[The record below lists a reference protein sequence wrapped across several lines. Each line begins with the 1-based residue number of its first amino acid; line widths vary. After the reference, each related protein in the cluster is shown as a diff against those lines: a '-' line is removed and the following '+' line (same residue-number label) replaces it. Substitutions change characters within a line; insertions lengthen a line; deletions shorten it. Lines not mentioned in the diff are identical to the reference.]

1 MKFTL
6 SWLGQYLSLGGL
18 TAAQLAD
25 RLTMLGLEV
34 EAVQELHTG
43 LDAVKTAK
51 VLSVRKHPD
60 ADRLTLCEVEV
71 GDKILPVV
79 CGAPNVRAGL
89 VTAIALPGAKL
100 PGGMEIKKAKVR
112 GQVSE
117 GMLCSF
123 KELGISEAGSGIV
136 ELDPALASGLPL
148 AEALELRDTM
158 IEVDLTPNR
167 ADCASVIG
175 IAREV
180 AGFSGQQVRRP
191 VQSLPAF
198 APQAEFSVRI
208 AEPELCPRY
217 AARRL
222 TGVTVKPSPWWLQRL
237 LLAVGMRPINNIVDI
252 TNFVMLEYGQP
263 LHVFDYTKIAGKGIV
278 VRRPDAGEA
287 KFITLDGSERSLEPD
302 MLLICDQEKP
312 VAMAG
317 VMGGLNSEVDD
328 STTEILLESACFNPV
343 SIRRTARRLNLAS
356 EASYRFERG
365 VNPEGVT
372 KALERAAQLVCELAG
387 ATAAEGLDFYPG
399 KKELIQLELRVKRVN
414 SLLGT
419 SLSGSEIAA
428 CLRGID
434 FSVTEA
440 AGEVLNVTVPAFRM
454 DIEREV
460 DLIEEVARLVG
471 YNEIPVSLPVI
482 AMDCP
487 QPEPL
492 RQLRK
497 KIAAALLGLG
507 FYEAVNYSFVSKK
520 HSDQLGLAADDA
532 RRQQVE
538 LLNPLNEDQAVMR
551 TMLLPGLLD
560 NIRRNLSFQQSDVRL
575 FETGK
580 VFVSTAPGQQP
591 VERQQLCAV
600 ISGGRHPEA
609 SPLHFSGQHSDFF
622 DLKGAVQAL
631 LRELRLTA
639 AISFETVQEQA
650 EPYTEP
656 GCALRLMAN
665 GQQLG
670 LLSKLTREAAR
681 AFGIKQD
688 VYFCEIALE
697 PLNALPAAAKSFS
710 SLPRYPS
717 VRRDIALLV
726 PEQVSAG
733 DLLQD
738 ILDHKMQHVV
748 YADIFDVYSGKPIED
763 GMKSVALTVTYRSS
777 EGTLDD
783 ETVNG
788 FHEKIVSS
796 LMSRFGGRYREI
808 KESV

>member
-6 SWLGQYLSLGGL
+6 SWLGQYLSLDGL
-18 TAAQLAD
+18 SAAPLAA

-34 EAVQELHTG
+34 EAVQELYAG

-51 VLSVRKHPD
+51 VLSVRRHPD

-71 GDKILPVV
+71 GDKILPIV
-79 CGAPNVRAGL
+79 CGAPNVREGL

-117 GMLCSF
+117 GMLCSW
-123 KELGISEAGSGIV
+123 KELGISEASSGIV
-136 ELDPALASGLPL
+136 ELDPALASGQLL
-148 AEALELRDTM
+148 REALGLVDTM

-167 ADCASVIG
+167 ADCASVLG

-180 AGFSGQQVRRP
+180 AGVTGQTVRRP
-191 VQSLPAF
+191 VAALPDLSQPAVF
-198 APQAEFSVRI
+198 TVAIDEPQ
-208 AEPELCPRY
+208 LCPRY

-222 TGVTVKPSPWWLQRL
+222 TGATVKPSPWWLQRL

-263 LHVFDYTKIAGKGIV
+263 LHAFDYAKIAGQGIV
-278 VRRPDAGEA
+278 VRRPNAGETT
-287 KFITLDGSERSLEPD
+287 FTTLDGSERSLEPD
-302 MLLICDQEKP
+302 MLLICDRDKP

-317 VMGGLNSEVDD
+317 VMGGLNSEVTD
-328 STTEILLESACFNPV
+328 TTTDILLESACFAPV
-343 SIRRTARRLNLAS
+343 SIRRTARRLNLTS

-372 KALERAAQLVCELAG
+372 EALERAAQLICELAG
-387 ATAAEGLDFYPG
+387 ATMADGVDQYPG
-399 KKELIQLELRVKRVN
+399 KKELLQLDLRVKRVN

-419 SLSGSEIAA
+419 NLSSGQIAA
-428 CLRGID
+428 CLRGIE
-434 FSVTEA
+434 FAV
-440 AGEVLNVTVPAFRM
+440 AGEGELLRVTVPAFRV

-460 DLIEEVARLVG
+460 DLIEEVARLTG
-471 YNEIPVSLPVI
+471 YNEIPVTLPVM

-497 KIAAALLGLG
+497 QIAATMTGLG
-507 FYEAVNYSFVSKK
+507 FYEAVNYSFVAKK
-520 HSDQLGLAADDA
+520 HSDLIGLAADDP

-538 LLNPLNEDQAVMR
+538 LLNPLSEDQAAMR

-560 NIRRNLSFQQSDVRL
+560 NVRRNISFQQTDVRL

-580 VFVSTAPGQQP
+580 VFVYTAPGQQP
-591 VERQQLCAV
+591 IERHQLCAV

-609 SPLHFSGQHSDFF
+609 SPLYFSGQESDLF
-622 DLKGAVQAL
+622 DLKGAAQAL

-639 AISFETVQEQA
+639 AVSFAAAEGQAQPYA
-650 EPYTEP
+650 EPGST
-656 GCALRLMAN
+656 LRIMA
-665 GQQLG
+665 GGEQLG
-670 LLSKLTREAAR
+670 LISKVPRTVAR
-681 AFGIKQD
+681 AFGIKQE
-688 VYFCEIALE
+688 VYFLELELE
-697 PLNALPAAAKSFS
+697 PLNALPAAAKKFS
-710 SLPRYPS
+710 QLNRYPS

-726 PEQVSAG
+726 PENAAAG

-738 ILDHKMQHVV
+738 ILDHRMQHVV

-763 GMKSVALTVTYRSS
+763 GMKSVALTVTYRSA

-808 KESV
+808 KETA

>member
-1 MKFTL
+1 
-6 SWLGQYLSLGGL
+6 
-18 TAAQLAD
+18 
-25 RLTMLGLEV
+25 V
-34 EAVQELHTG
+34 
-43 LDAVKTAK
+43 
-51 VLSVRKHPD
+51 
-60 ADRLTLCEVEV
+60 
-71 GDKILPVV
+71 
-79 CGAPNVRAGL
+79 
-89 VTAIALPGAKL
+89 
-100 PGGMEIKKAKVR
+100 
-112 GQVSE
+112 
-117 GMLCSF
+117 
-123 KELGISEAGSGIV
+123 
-136 ELDPALASGLPL
+136 
-148 AEALELRDTM
+148 AE
-158 IEVDLTPNR
+158 
-167 ADCASVIG
+167 
-175 IAREV
+175 
-180 AGFSGQQVRRP
+180 
-191 VQSLPAF
+191 
-198 APQAEFSVRI
+198 
-208 AEPELCPRY
+208 
-217 AARRL
+217 
-222 TGVTVKPSPWWLQRL
+222 
-237 LLAVGMRPINNIVDI
+237 
-252 TNFVMLEYGQP
+252 
-263 LHVFDYTKIAGKGIV
+263 
-278 VRRPDAGEA
+278 
-287 KFITLDGSERSLEPD
+287 
-302 MLLICDQEKP
+302 
-312 VAMAG
+312 
-317 VMGGLNSEVDD
+317 
-328 STTEILLESACFNPV
+328 
-343 SIRRTARRLNLAS
+343 
-356 EASYRFERG
+356 
-365 VNPEGVT
+365 
-372 KALERAAQLVCELAG
+372 
-387 ATAAEGLDFYPG
+387 
-399 KKELIQLELRVKRVN
+399 
-414 SLLGT
+414 
-419 SLSGSEIAA
+419 
-428 CLRGID
+428 
-434 FSVTEA
+434 

-538 LLNPLNEDQAVMR
+538 LLNPLNEEQAVMR

-580 VFVSTAPGQQP
+580 VFVYTAPGQQP
-591 VERQQLCAV
+591 IERQQLCAV

-609 SPLHFSGQHSDFF
+609 SPLHFSGQDSDFF

-639 AISFETVQEQA
+639 AVSFETTIGIGQT
-650 EPYTEP
+650 EPYTEL
-656 GCALRLMAN
+656 GCTLRLMADD
-665 GQQLG
+665 QQLG
-670 LLSKLTREAAR
+670 LISKLTREAAR

-697 PLNALPAAAKSFS
+697 PLNQLPAAAKSFS

-726 PEQVSAG
+726 PEQVPAG
-733 DLLQD
+733 ELLQD

-763 GMKSVALTVTYRSS
+763 GMKSVALTVTYRSA

-783 ETVNG
+783 ETVNS

-808 KESV
+808 KETA